1 MTPHPVL
8 DLAAFDVVAAAPRA
22 IIDIGSNTVRLVIY
36 GGPPRAPVVLHNEKV
51 TARLGK
57 GVAENG
63 KLGAKAMGQA
73 LAALGRYVCLLA
85 LRGVA
90 DVQTVA
96 TAAVRDARNGA
107 VFMERIAE
115 LGLSPRLLSGEEE
128 ALTSARGVMAAFPGA
143 VGMVG
148 DLGGGSLELIDI
160 AGTRATHGISL
171 PLGTLR
177 LPALRAGGGPKFARR
192 VRKML
197 ASVDW
202 SGAHAQDFYL
212 VGGSWRAFG
221 RFAMLRGKWPVDD
234 PHGFVLTA
242 EQALRVARSLRE
254 GSFGREGKFGAAPA
268 ISKPAIKSDAKLPTR
283 PLILH
288 PLAEGMQV
296 SASRLA
302 SLPDAAA
309 LLEVLVRELK
319 PARLIFSSWGLRE
332 GVLASGFDAGLAAVD
347 PMLAG
352 VTAFVE
358 GMGVAGEDV
367 PATAALVAA
376 WTADVDPA
384 QGARPHL
391 RLAATMLALAS
402 MRTEP
407 NLRPE
412 LAANWALRKR
422 WIGLSDEGR
431 ACLALAVLANN
442 GRTAIPPD
450 LLRLAPATRL
460 REAMTW
466 GIATRLCRRFCGPT
480 AGALA
485 GSALL
490 IDGLQVVLAVRPDLA
505 PLVNEPVEKDLRLLA
520 ECLGLGH
527 EVRILPPI

>member
-242 EQALRVARSLRE
+242 EQAGQITQAQ
-254 GSFGREGKFGAAPA
+254 AAAA
-268 ISKPAIKSDAKLPTR
+268 ISNAASAAVAAMTGTLWVKSLLPKLP
-283 PLILH
+283 PVSM
-288 PLAEGMQV
+288 GM
-296 SASRLA
+296 
-302 SLPDAAA
+302 
-309 LLEVLVRELK
+309 
-319 PARLIFSSWGLRE
+319 
-332 GVLASGFDAGLAAVD
+332 
-347 PMLAG
+347 ML
-352 VTAFVE
+352 
-358 GMGVAGEDV
+358 
-367 PATAALVAA
+367 
-376 WTADVDPA
+376 
-384 QGARPHL
+384 
-391 RLAATMLALAS
+391 S
-402 MRTEP
+402 
-407 NLRPE
+407 
-412 LAANWALRKR
+412 
-422 WIGLSDEGR
+422 
-431 ACLALAVLANN
+431 
-442 GRTAIPPD
+442 
-450 LLRLAPATRL
+450 
-460 REAMTW
+460 
-466 GIATRLCRRFCGPT
+466 
-480 AGALA
+480 
-485 GSALL
+485 
-490 IDGLQVVLAVRPDLA
+490 
-505 PLVNEPVEKDLRLLA
+505 
-520 ECLGLGH
+520 
-527 EVRILPPI
+527 

>member
-1 MTPHPVL
+1 MTHPVL
-8 DLAAFDVVAAAPRA
+8 DLAAFDVVAASPRA

-73 LAALGRYVCLLA
+73 LAALGRYACLLA
-85 LRGVA
+85 LRGVS

-96 TAAVRDARNGA
+96 TAAVRDAKNGA
-107 VFMERIAE
+107 VFMERIAA
-115 LGLSPRLLSGEEE
+115 LGLNPRLLSGEEE

-160 AGTRATHGISL
+160 NGARATHGISL

-177 LPALRAGGGPKFARR
+177 LPALRAGGGAKFARR

-254 GSFGREGKFGAAPA
+254 GKFGAAPPA
-268 ISKPAIKSDAKLPTR
+268 SKPASKPAAR

-485 GSALL
+485 GSALM